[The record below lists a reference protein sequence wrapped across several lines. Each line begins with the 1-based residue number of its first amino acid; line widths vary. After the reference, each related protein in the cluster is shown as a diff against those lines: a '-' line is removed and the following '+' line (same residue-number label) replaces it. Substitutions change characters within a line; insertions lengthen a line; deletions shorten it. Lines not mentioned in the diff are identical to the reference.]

1 MAVAMSVLLDDLRA
15 ETAVLDAL
23 LTPLAPDR
31 WDKPT
36 PAPGWV
42 VRDQVSHL
50 AHFDEVTTRL
60 IATFAATDPSASLPW
75 FGPPMSATSSMT
87 ARLMETWAHGQDVAD
102 ALGVTREPTA
112 RLRHVAHLGVA
123 ARSFAFANRGLAPPA
138 EPVHVALT
146 APHGAVWTWGPP
158 DAAATVRGP
167 AEDFCLL
174 VTRRRHRDD
183 LALDAHGDAAKRWL
197 HVAQAF
203 AGPPRRDRVPRGK
216 AP

>member
-60 IATFAATDPSASLPW
+60 IATFAARAVGSRVTPRAS
-75 FGPPMSATSSMT
+75 
-87 ARLMETWAHGQDVAD
+87 
-102 ALGVTREPTA
+102 
-112 RLRHVAHLGVA
+112 
-123 ARSFAFANRGLAPPA
+123 
-138 EPVHVALT
+138 
-146 APHGAVWTWGPP
+146 WGPP

-203 AGPPRRDRVPRGK
+203 AGPPGRDRVPRGK

>member
-50 AHFDEVTTRL
+50 AHF
-60 IATFAATDPSASLPW
+60 
-75 FGPPMSATSSMT
+75 
-87 ARLMETWAHGQDVAD
+87 
-102 ALGVTREPTA
+102 
-112 RLRHVAHLGVA
+112 
-123 ARSFAFANRGLAPPA
+123 
-138 EPVHVALT
+138 
-146 APHGAVWTWGPP
+146 
-158 DAAATVRGP
+158 
-167 AEDFCLL
+167 
-174 VTRRRHRDD
+174 
-183 LALDAHGDAAKRWL
+183 
-197 HVAQAF
+197 AQAF
-203 AGPPRRDRVPRGK
+203 AGPPGRDRVPRGK

>member
-1 MAVAMSVLLDDLRA
+1 MAVAMSVLLDDLRT
-15 ETAVLDAL
+15 ETAVLDAM

-36 PAPGWV
+36 P
-42 VRDQVSHL
+42 
-50 AHFDEVTTRL
+50 
-60 IATFAATDPSASLPW
+60 
-75 FGPPMSATSSMT
+75 

-203 AGPPRRDRVPRGK
+203 AGPPGRDRVPRGK